1 MDAEGRGRVQLSRG
15 GPGSIVTP
23 DGREIVANTPR
34 AITVSAIDGTGAPRE
49 VVKAPIR
56 TGGPAG
62 LAISPDGRWIAYAT
76 FDDQSR
82 PATVICDLATCKS
95 RRTLPPLAL
104 PHWTADGKSI
114 TYVDAQTATNIWVQP
129 VDVGA
134 PRQLTH
140 FPNDGRTIWDF
151 AWSADGKRLAVGR
164 ARATNNI
171 VLFKGLSSHQ

>member
-1 MDAEGRGRVQLSRG
+1 MPSQ
-15 GPGSIVTP
+15 
-23 DGREIVANTPR
+23 
-34 AITVSAIDGTGAPRE
+34 VSAVDGTGAPRE
-49 VVKAPIR
+49 VVKAAIR
-56 TGGPAG
+56 FGGQRG
-62 LAISPDGRWIAYAT
+62 SAISPDGRWIAYPT
-76 FDDQSR
+76 FDNQSR

-95 RRTLPPLAL
+95 RRTLPPLTL

-114 TYVDAQTATNIWVQP
+114 AYVDAQTAANIWVQP
-129 VDVGA
+129 VDGGP

-171 VLFKGLSSHQ
+171 VLFKGLRSHQSPVTSHQSD